1 MDNHALTQR
10 RKKMRLENFD
20 YGSPGAYFVT
30 IVTYQHEKLFGV
42 IEKEVVTLNPI
53 GVVVQKTWLE
63 IPEHFPETSLSAF
76 VVMPN
81 HLHGI
86 IIINDNCVVGATHE
100 SPLHNNNCIRDRTRS
115 LGIIIGLFKS
125 TASKRI
131 HQLNFAKQK
140 NVWQRNYYDHIIRS
154 DDDYQRIVD
163 YIELNPSSWEQDTEY
178 IPE

>member
-1 MDNHALTQR
+1 MDNLALTQR

-20 YGSPGAYFVT
+20 YRSPGAYFVT

-53 GVVVQKTWLE
+53 GKVVQKTWLE

-86 IIINDNCVVGATHE
+86 IIN
-100 SPLHNNNCIRDRTRS
+100 
-115 LGIIIGLFKS
+115 
-125 TASKRI
+125 
-131 HQLNFAKQK
+131 
-140 NVWQRNYYDHIIRS
+140 
-154 DDDYQRIVD
+154 
-163 YIELNPSSWEQDTEY
+163 
-178 IPE
+178 